1 MYTTKSNVQQCMYGY
16 QPHTHQTAQG
26 GGEANMIL
34 TSVTSSHCSW
44 VVPAE
49 MVIHI
54 LVAMVMST

>member
-1 MYTTKSNVQQCMYGY
+1 MYNSVCMDVSLIPTK
-16 QPHTHQTAQG
+16 QPGGGG

-34 TSVTSSHCSW
+34 TSVTSSHCSLA
-44 VVPAE
+44 VPAE